1 MSLTLDPTAGRAAAA
16 AAGHGFV
23 PGWTLAIIGDMIY
36 FVLLMASTLWV
47 SSVVGDDRVTLGAVY
62 LALDRLEGQG
72 LLASALGDATA
83 QRGGRAKRY
92 FRVTANGLRA
102 VRATQR
108 AFVTMWRGI
117 PELDGG
123 RA

>member
-1 MSLTLDPTAGRAAAA
+1 MKRLLTDFELMVMLAVLRVREQAYGVPIAHELESAGR
-16 AAGHGFV
+16 
-23 PGWTLAIIGDMIY
+23 
-36 FVLLMASTLWV
+36 
-47 SSVVGDDRVTLGAVY
+47 RVTLGAIY

-72 LLASALGDATA
+72 LLVSSLGDATA

-92 FRVTANGLRA
+92 FRVTAAGLRA
-102 VRATQR
+102 IRTTQR
-108 AFVTMWRGI
+108 AFVTMWQGI

>member
-1 MSLTLDPTAGRAAAA
+1 MKRLLTDFELMTMLAVLRLREEAYGVPIARELEEAGR
-16 AAGHGFV
+16 
-23 PGWTLAIIGDMIY
+23 
-36 FVLLMASTLWV
+36 
-47 SSVVGDDRVTLGAVY
+47 RVTLGAVY

>member
-1 MSLTLDPTAGRAAAA
+1 MERLLTDFELMAMLAVLRVREEAYGVPIAQELEAAGR
-16 AAGHGFV
+16 
-23 PGWTLAIIGDMIY
+23 P
-36 FVLLMASTLWV
+36 
-47 SSVVGDDRVTLGAVY
+47 VTLGAVY

-72 LLASALGDATA
+72 LLASTLGDATA

-92 FRVTANGLRA
+92 FRVTATGLRA

-108 AFVTMWRGI
+108 AFITMWQGI

>member
-1 MSLTLDPTAGRAAAA
+1 MKRLLTDFELMTLLAVLRLREEAYGVPIARELEAAGR
-16 AAGHGFV
+16 
-23 PGWTLAIIGDMIY
+23 
-36 FVLLMASTLWV
+36 
-47 SSVVGDDRVTLGAVY
+47 RVTLGAVY
-62 LALDRLEGQG
+62 LALDRLEDRR

-92 FRVTANGLRA
+92 FRVTTSGLRA

>member
-1 MSLTLDPTAGRAAAA
+1 MQRLLTDFELMAMLAVLRVREEAYGVPIAQELEAAGR
-16 AAGHGFV
+16 
-23 PGWTLAIIGDMIY
+23 
-36 FVLLMASTLWV
+36 
-47 SSVVGDDRVTLGAVY
+47 RVTLGAVY

-72 LLASALGDATA
+72 LLASTLGDATA

-92 FRVTANGLRA
+92 FRVTASGLRA
-102 VRATQR
+102 VRTTQR
-108 AFVTMWRGI
+108 AFMTMWQNI

>member
-1 MSLTLDPTAGRAAAA
+1 MKRLLTDFELMAMLAVLRLREDAYGVPIARELEAAGR
-16 AAGHGFV
+16 
-23 PGWTLAIIGDMIY
+23 
-36 FVLLMASTLWV
+36 
-47 SSVVGDDRVTLGAVY
+47 RVTLGAIY
-62 LALDRLEGQG
+62 LALDRLEGRG

-92 FRVTANGLRA
+92 FRLTAHGLRA

-108 AFVTMWRGI
+108 AFVTMWQGI

-123 RA
+123 PA